1 MNTIPKEILKHL
13 FENKQLR
20 KETLGKDVLWFISF
34 YFTDYL
40 KYKTAPFQKEILKLI
55 QDLDQEFIEIVA
67 FRGSAKSTYCSLVL
81 PIFSIVGKH
90 KKKHILLVGQ
100 NQAKSEQ
107 ALMNIRQVWES
118 SELLMR
124 DFGPIRNETDPWNQN
139 SLVFG
144 HYGARISAVSV
155 EKSVRGLIHGQYRPD
170 LIICDDIEDVASS
183 ASMDQ
188 RDKLWQFITGELI
201 PTRDL
206 NTNFLFVGNLVHE
219 DSAMVR
225 LKKWLEKD
233 KKRGICKM
241 YPLLDEKGRIAWP
254 GKYPNMKAIENLK
267 RGSPSELDFLRE
279 YMLKIIPVGN
289 RLILPENIHRY
300 DESELASRADFQM
313 YLILIDPAVSGE
325 HTIKSDKT
333 GIIVIRVYGQGDKMK
348 LYISPNPINARLEW
362 PEIMNEVKR
371 IIASFGSAPTYKIL
385 VEGGST
391 QKGLAQMLQYE
402 GLNAEEVSPQGN
414 DKRTRVSMLKPWLAH
429 KIVFPQKGTEELE
442 FQLFGFG
449 TERYDDLVDSLT
461 LIVFALPEIEKH
473 LSSNPIFVKCDIR
486 ESITRK
492 LNRIVG
498 NSDEDD
504 FDNDAF
510 MGNKRKHHWRNI
522 IPG

>member
-1 MNTIPKEILKHL
+1 MNTIPKDILKQL
-13 FENKQLR
+13 FENRLLR
-20 KETLGKDVLWFISF
+20 KETLGKDILWFMSF

-55 QDLDQEFIEIVA
+55 QDLDKEFIEILA

-170 LIICDDIEDVASS
+170 LIIADDIEDVASS
-183 ASMDQ
+183 ADMKQ

-219 DSAMVR
+219 DSTMVR

-233 KKRGICKM
+233 KRRGVCKM
-241 YPLLDEKGRIAWP
+241 YPLLSEKGRIAWP
-254 GKYPNMKAIENLK
+254 GKYSHMKAINSLK
-267 RGSPSELDFLRE
+267 RNSPSELDFLRE
-279 YMLKIIPVGN
+279 YMLKIVPAGDRI
-289 RLILPENIHRY
+289 IFPEDIHRY
-300 DESELASRADFQM
+300 TEKDLEPRADFQF
-313 YLILIDPAVSGE
+313 YLILIDPAVSQK
-325 HTIKSDKT
+325 HTADNT
-333 GIIVIRVYGQGDKMK
+333 AIIIARVYGSNGK
-348 LYISPNPINARLEW
+348 LNICLLPHPVNKHMTWPN
-362 PEIMNEVKR
+362 
-371 IIASFGSAPTYKIL
+371 IIKELTETVEAFGEANYKIL
-385 VEGGST
+385 VEGGAT
-391 QKGLAQMLQYE
+391 QGGLIQMLQDE
-402 GLNAEEVSPQGN
+402 GLNTEEVLPKGN
-414 DKRTRVSMLKPWLAH
+414 DKKVRLSMTRFLLQNGT
-429 KIVFPQKGTEELE
+429 ILFPQSGMENLE
-442 FQLFGFG
+442 TQMFGFG
-449 TERYDDLVDSLT
+449 TEKNDDLVDALT
-461 LIVFALPEIEKH
+461 LIPLKKH
-473 LSSNPIFVKCDIR
+473 DLIVNLSPNVEVVKMDM
-486 ESITRK
+486 
-492 LNRIVG
+492 RIVNAVCRHTTKDWG
-498 NSDEDD
+498 DDEDEGILRSI
-504 FDNDAF
+504 NRR
-510 MGNKRKHHWRNI
+510 GSWERLY
-522 IPG
+522 G